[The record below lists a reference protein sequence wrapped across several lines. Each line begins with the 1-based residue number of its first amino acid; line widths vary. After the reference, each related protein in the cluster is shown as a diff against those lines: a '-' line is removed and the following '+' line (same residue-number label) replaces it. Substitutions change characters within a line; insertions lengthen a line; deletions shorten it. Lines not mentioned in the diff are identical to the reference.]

1 MTPIAFVA
9 SAPCSS
15 SWLRPLRGLLLGLA
29 LLSGLAPG
37 AWAQSGYPAKPL
49 RIVVPFAA
57 GGAVDTV
64 ARVVGERLSQQ
75 LGQPVVVDNKPGAN
89 ANIGADA
96 VAKAAPDGYTLLVA
110 ANGLA
115 TNMALYP
122 SLPFNT
128 LRDFAPVSRLGYA
141 PLVLVTAPSQ
151 PFKTPQELL
160 AWGKAHPGQLT
171 YGSAG
176 NGSSGHLA
184 GELLASAAHV
194 DALHVPYKG
203 GAPALVDLIAGR
215 TSFMLLNPLEVLPHL
230 QSQRLRA
237 LATSGGQRIAL
248 LPELP
253 TLAESGLPG
262 YEATVW
268 WGLLAPAGTPREIV
282 ARLNAETLKAL
293 ADPAVRERL
302 TALGAVI
309 TPSTPEQF
317 GAFLRAEIDKW
328 AAVIKAA
335 RIQPD

>member
-1 MTPIAFVA
+1 LVKESLLNHSWRIAPVA
-9 SAPCSS
+9 
-15 SWLRPLRGLLLGLA
+15 A
-29 LLSGLAPG
+29 LLAALAMTALASGA
-37 AWAQSGYPAKPL
+37 AAQVAYPTHPI

-64 ARVVGERLSQQ
+64 ARAVGERLAAQM
-75 LGQPVVVDNKPGAN
+75 GQPVVIDNKPGAN

-122 SLPFNT
+122 KLPFNT

-141 PLVLVTAPSQ
+141 PLVLVSAADAAPRSL
-151 PFKTPQELL
+151 QELI
-160 AWGKAHPGQLT
+160 AYGRANPGKLS

-184 GELLASAAHV
+184 GELLASAAHL

-215 TSFMLLNPLEVLPHL
+215 TSFMLLNPLEVLPHI
-230 QSQRLRA
+230 QSQRLKA
-237 LATSGGQRIAL
+237 LAVTGTQRIAM
-248 LPELP
+248 LPEVP
-253 TLAESGLPG
+253 TMAEAGLPG
-262 YEATVW
+262 YEASVW
-268 WGLLAPAGTPREIV
+268 WGLLAPAQTPPEIV
-282 ARLNAETLKAL
+282 KRLNAETLKAL
-293 ADPAVRERL
+293 ADAGVRERL
-302 TALGAVI
+302 GALGAVI

-317 GAFLRAEIDKW
+317 SAFLRSEIDKW
-328 AAVIKAA
+328 AGVIKAA
-335 RIQPD
+335 NIQPD